1 MRVKDYTI
9 FQNSEYS
16 KYKYYGGNTVKF
28 LKNVLEE
35 GNKLEEFNELEL
47 SPEDKE
53 LLEYLQQTKA
63 KITVVGCGGAGNN
76 TITRLKM
83 EGIEGAK
90 TVAINTDAQQL
101 IRTKADKKILI
112 GKKLTRG
119 LGAGGNP
126 KIGEEAAKESA
137 EEIKAAIQDSDM
149 VFITCG
155 LGGGTGTGSAP
166 VVAEI
171 AKKIGALTVAVV
183 TLPFAMEG
191 KVRMKNAM
199 EGLEKLKQNTDT
211 LVVIPNE
218 KLFDIVP
225 NMPLKLAFKVADE
238 VLINAVKGLVELI
251 TKDGLINVDFAD
263 VKAVMSNGGLAMIG
277 IGESDSE
284 KRAKEAVNM
293 ALNSPL
299 LDVDID
305 GATGALIHVMGPED
319 LTLEEAREVVSTVSS
334 RLDPNA
340 TIIWGATIDENLENT
355 VRVLLVITG
364 VQSRIEFTET
374 GLKRK
379 KLELTG
385 IPRI

>member
-1 MRVKDYTI
+1 K
-9 FQNSEYS
+9 
-16 KYKYYGGNTVKF
+16 K
-28 LKNVLEE
+28 VLEE
-35 GNKLEEFNELEL
+35 DIEGYDNNIEL

-53 LLEYLQQTKA
+53 LLEYLEQTKA
-63 KITVVGCGGAGNN
+63 RIVVVGCGGAGNN
-76 TITRLKM
+76 TITRLKL

-90 TVAINTDAQQL
+90 TIALNTDAQQL
-101 IRTKADKKILI
+101 LRTKADKKILI

-119 LGAGGNP
+119 LGAGGDP

-137 EEIKAAIQDSDM
+137 EEIKGALQDADM

-171 AKKIGALTVAVV
+171 AKKLGALTVAVV
-183 TLPFAMEG
+183 TLPFEMEG
-191 KVRMKNAM
+191 TVRMRNAM
-199 EGLEKLKQNTDT
+199 QGLEKLKQHTDT

-218 KLFDIVP
+218 KLFEIVP
-225 NMPLKLAFKVADE
+225 NMPIKMAFKVADE
-238 VLINAVKGLVELI
+238 VLINSVKGLVELI

-263 VKAVMSNGGLAMIG
+263 VKAVMSNGGMAMIG

-284 KRAKEAVNM
+284 KRAKEAINM

-305 GATGALIHVMGPED
+305 GAKGALIHVMGPED
-319 LTLEEAREVVSTVSS
+319 LTLDEAREVVSAVSS
-334 RLDPNA
+334 RLDPEA
-340 TIIWGATIDENLENT
+340 TIIWGATIDESLESS
-355 VRVLLVITG
+355 VKVLLVVTG
-364 VQSRIEFTET
+364 VQSRLDITPK

-379 KLELTG
+379 KIENLK
-385 IPRI
+385 IKKII

>member
-1 MRVKDYTI
+1 
-9 FQNSEYS
+9 
-16 KYKYYGGNTVKF
+16 
-28 LKNVLEE
+28 
-35 GNKLEEFNELEL
+35 
-47 SPEDKE
+47 
-53 LLEYLQQTKA
+53 
-63 KITVVGCGGAGNN
+63 
-76 TITRLKM
+76 
-83 EGIEGAK
+83 
-90 TVAINTDAQQL
+90 
-101 IRTKADKKILI
+101 
-112 GKKLTRG
+112 
-119 LGAGGNP
+119 
-126 KIGEEAAKESA
+126 
-137 EEIKAAIQDSDM
+137 M

-171 AKKIGALTVAVV
+171 SKKIGALTVAVV

-199 EGLEKLKQNTDT
+199 EGLERLKQHTDT

-218 KLFDIVP
+218 KLFEIVP
-225 NMPLKLAFKVADE
+225 KMPLKLAFKVADE

-263 VKAVMSNGGLAMIG
+263 VRAVMSNGGLAMIG

-284 KRAKEAVNM
+284 KRAKEAINM

-305 GATGALIHVMGPED
+305 GAKGALIHVMGPED
-319 LTLEEAREVVSTVSS
+319 LTLDEAKDVVATVSS

-355 VRVLLVITG
+355 VRVLLVVTG
-364 VQSRIEFTET
+364 VQSRIEFSEN
-374 GLKRK
+374 GLNRK
-379 KLELTG
+379 KRDLLN
-385 IPRI
+385 IPKI

>member
-1 MRVKDYTI
+1 M
-9 FQNSEYS
+9 
-16 KYKYYGGNTVKF
+16 KF
-28 LKNVLEE
+28 LKSVLEE
-35 GNKLEEFNELEL
+35 GKNLDEFDKLDLT
-47 SPEDKE
+47 PEDKE

-83 EGIEGAK
+83 ERIEGAK

-137 EEIKAAIQDSDM
+137 EEIKAAVQDSDM

-155 LGGGTGTGSAP
+155 LGGGTGTGSSP

-171 AKKIGALTVAVV
+171 SKKVGALTVAVV
-183 TLPFAMEG
+183 TLPFVMEG
-191 KVRMKNAM
+191 KVRMRNAM
-199 EGLEKLKQNTDT
+199 EGLERLKQHTDT

-218 KLFDIVP
+218 KLFEIVP

-319 LTLEEAREVVSTVSS
+319 LTLEEAREVVATVSS

-364 VQSRIEFTET
+364 VQSRVEFGET

-385 IPRI
+385 IPKI

>member
-1 MRVKDYTI
+1 M
-9 FQNSEYS
+9 
-16 KYKYYGGNTVKF
+16 KF

-76 TITRLKM
+76 TITRLTL

-90 TVAINTDAQQL
+90 TIAINTDAQQL

-166 VVAEI
+166 IVAEI
-171 AKKIGALTVAVV
+171 SKKIGALTVAVV

-199 EGLEKLKQNTDT
+199 EGLEKLKQHTDT

-218 KLFDIVP
+218 KLFEIVP

-305 GATGALIHVMGPED
+305 GATGALIHIMGPED
-319 LTLEEAREVVSTVSS
+319 LTLDEAKDVVATVSS

-355 VRVLLVITG
+355 VRVLLVVTG
-364 VQSRIEFTET
+364 VQSKVEFGET

-379 KLELTG
+379 KTDLLN
-385 IPRI
+385 IPKI

>member
-1 MRVKDYTI
+1 M
-9 FQNSEYS
+9 
-16 KYKYYGGNTVKF
+16 KF
-28 LKNVLEE
+28 LEKVLKDEE
-35 GNKLEEFNELEL
+35 VPLEDDIEL
-47 SPEDKE
+47 SEDDKI
-53 LLEYLQQTKA
+53 LLEFLQQTRA
-63 KITVVGCGGAGNN
+63 RITVVGCGGAGNN
-76 TITRLKM
+76 TITRLYL

-112 GKKLTRG
+112 GRKLTRG

-183 TLPFAMEG
+183 TLPFEMEG
-191 KVRMKNAM
+191 KVRMRNAM
-199 EGLEKLKQNTDT
+199 EGLKKLRQNTDT

-218 KLFDIVP
+218 KLFEIVP
-225 NMPLKLAFKVADE
+225 KMPLTLAFKVADE
-238 VLINAVKGLVELI
+238 VLINSVRGLVELI

-263 VKAVMSNGGLAMIG
+263 VKAVMSDGGLAMIG
-277 IGESDSE
+277 IGEGEGE
-284 KRAKEAVNM
+284 KRAKEAINQ
-293 ALNSPL
+293 ALKSPL

-305 GATGALIHVMGPED
+305 GAKGALIHVMGPEN
-319 LTLEEAREVVSTVSS
+319 LTLEEAKEVVGTVSE
-334 RLDPNA
+334 RLDPEA
-340 TIIWGATIDENLENT
+340 TIIWGATIDDKLEDT
-355 VRVLLVITG
+355 VRVLLVVTG
-364 VQSRIEFTET
+364 VQSRVEFSET

-379 KLELTG
+379 KIIREKLN
-385 IPRI
+385 IPKI

>member
-1 MRVKDYTI
+1 
-9 FQNSEYS
+9 
-16 KYKYYGGNTVKF
+16 
-28 LKNVLEE
+28 
-35 GNKLEEFNELEL
+35 
-47 SPEDKE
+47 
-53 LLEYLQQTKA
+53 
-63 KITVVGCGGAGNN
+63 
-76 TITRLKM
+76 
-83 EGIEGAK
+83 
-90 TVAINTDAQQL
+90 
-101 IRTKADKKILI
+101 
-112 GKKLTRG
+112 
-119 LGAGGNP
+119 
-126 KIGEEAAKESA
+126 
-137 EEIKAAIQDSDM
+137 M

-171 AKKIGALTVAVV
+171 SKKIGALTVAVV

-199 EGLEKLKQNTDT
+199 EGLERLKQHTDT

-218 KLFDIVP
+218 KLFEIVP
-225 NMPLKLAFKVADE
+225 KMPLKLAFKVADE

-277 IGESDSE
+277 IGDSDSE

-305 GATGALIHVMGPED
+305 GATGALIHIMGPED
-319 LTLEEAREVVSTVSS
+319 LTLDEAKDVVATVSS

-355 VRVLLVITG
+355 VKVLLVVTG
-364 VQSRIEFTET
+364 VQSRIEFGET
-374 GLKRK
+374 GIKRK
-379 KLELTG
+379 KKDLIK
-385 IPRI
+385 IPKI